1 MGHFVRLV
9 DAGKGAAGVAGN
21 ASWEQAQGAGQFSRL
36 LFDLPAGEGLTN
48 GTYSHPHRR
57 HVV

>member
-1 MGHFVRLV
+1 MLRQAALLGLMGRERMGRFVRLV

-36 LFDLPAGEGLTN
+36 LFD
-48 GTYSHPHRR
+48 
-57 HVV
+57 